1 MCRFSLILLLLTLPV
16 PVLAQAHLPGT
27 ITPSAEDSVS
37 LPARVT
43 TTMGDAFADE
53 AETGT
58 ELRVLVQTRY
68 GQTAPSSDRV
78 GERALAQDPDGWV
91 LNRAFLR
98 VVAKPTAWLS
108 GKVLLDFAAL
118 RNEDLPQSVKLAYST
133 IQLHSRVAIS
143 AGLFKR
149 PFSLLELLPIGEYE
163 FGDNGPTDGLIK
175 DLGFGGRDIGAM
187 LDVSPLS
194 RKKWLKVS
202 LGAFQGGHA
211 DTTAAPDGLLA
222 ARLESTPFKHLHL
235 GVDAVW
241 RRKASVADYGTS
253 DGAQSDGWAW
263 SADVIVDYAKFD
275 IRAEIL
281 GGDRTDIKN
290 RPNPDLDASATSF
303 LGAWG
308 LLLYRIPVA
317 KSVLMPGVKFEWLD
331 SDRDHPVGNH
341 MLLSGA
347 LNIDFDPRVRLLLDL
362 THQWVDPG
370 TMPLGK
376 KPSSDTI
383 GTVHD
388 VDFTRF
394 VMQLQVRI

>member
-16 PVLAQAHLPGT
+16 PVLAQARLPGAV
-27 ITPSAEDSVS
+27 TPSAEDSVS

-187 LDVSPLS
+187 LDVSPL
-194 RKKWLKVS
+194 
-202 LGAFQGGHA
+202 
-211 DTTAAPDGLLA
+211 
-222 ARLESTPFKHLHL
+222 
-235 GVDAVW
+235 
-241 RRKASVADYGTS
+241 
-253 DGAQSDGWAW
+253 
-263 SADVIVDYAKFD
+263 
-275 IRAEIL
+275 
-281 GGDRTDIKN
+281 
-290 RPNPDLDASATSF
+290 
-303 LGAWG
+303 
-308 LLLYRIPVA
+308 
-317 KSVLMPGVKFEWLD
+317 
-331 SDRDHPVGNH
+331 
-341 MLLSGA
+341 
-347 LNIDFDPRVRLLLDL
+347 
-362 THQWVDPG
+362 
-370 TMPLGK
+370 
-376 KPSSDTI
+376 
-383 GTVHD
+383 
-388 VDFTRF
+388 
-394 VMQLQVRI
+394 